1 MSTKNC
7 TKPLKFKKIIKLDLA
22 KEIIQGE
29 FYFNGLLKYTKKKK
43 RKESGFTADRVLIKN
58 NFILLK
64 NQNLVKI

>member
-29 FYFNGLLKYTKKKK
+29 FYFNGLLKYTKK

>member
-43 RKESGFTADRVLIKN
+43 KEKKAVSPLTGF
-58 NFILLK
+58 
-64 NQNLVKI
+64 